1 MALDELK
8 RELVSRWREERQV
21 DRNDWR
27 EYYFYSKVFKR
38 MDAPAIN
45 PFELLDGFKKM
56 ADFDKT
62 NFLNLY
68 IFNNVRSRA
77 FAKDNP
83 YKLEVLFTDIFE
95 AYYAFQK
102 QIKYYEMEEEKQK
115 RDKVQSDID
124 DYLRHIARL
133 NMHMNSTVPW

>member
-1 MALDELK
+1 MDRYELK
-8 RELVSRWREERQV
+8 RELISRWREERQV
-21 DRNDWR
+21 DRDDWR

-38 MDAPAIN
+38 MDAPRIN

-68 IFNNVRSRA
+68 IFNNVRSRS
-77 FAKDNP
+77 FDTDNP
-83 YKLEVLFTDIFE
+83 YKQEVLFTDIFE
-95 AYYAFQK
+95 AYYAFLK
-102 QIKYYEMEEEKQK
+102 QIKYYEMEEEKRE

-124 DYLRHIARL
+124 DYLRHMARL